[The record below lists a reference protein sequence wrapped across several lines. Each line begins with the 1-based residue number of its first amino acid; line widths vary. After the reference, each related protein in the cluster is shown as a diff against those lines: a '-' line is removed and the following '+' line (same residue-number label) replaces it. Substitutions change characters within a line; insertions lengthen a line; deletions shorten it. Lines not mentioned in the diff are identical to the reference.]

1 MTRADPAGASGAP
14 PRLQVLREVIV
25 AIMAELRPSDT
36 DMERALRRAITSV
49 IRVNQQAGAD
59 DQTDIWR
66 PQFTG
71 PPDVGRIR
79 VTGRGGVATLAGTVR
94 SLAEGQA
101 VIAAARAVPGLHQ
114 IDNRLRINPNI

>member
-1 MTRADPAGASGAP
+1 MATMT
-14 PRLQVLREVIV
+14 
-25 AIMAELRPSDT
+25 ELRPSDT

-49 IRVNQQAGAD
+49 IQVNQLAGSD
-59 DQTDIWR
+59 DQTDTT

-71 PPDVGRIR
+71 PPDVERIR
-79 VTGRGGVATLAGTVR
+79 VTVSGGVATLAGTAR

-101 VIAAARAVPGLHQ
+101 VIAAARAVPHLHQ